1 MKPLSFSR
9 KPLLALLSAVT
20 LAAGALA
27 GDFFIRD
34 GDRVVFLGDSITE
47 QRLYTTYLEV
57 YALARQPAWK
67 LTFRNVG
74 WGGDTSWLRQRSH
87 TDEGE
92 LFAADSATQQRMV
105 DEAVGRGLGRDV
117 LPLKPTAVTVKFGMN
132 DHSYQAFRPDI
143 FGAYVRSQEQIA
155 KVLQANGAR
164 VAFLTPQPIEDKRPD
179 PDKDARN
186 QSLRKFSDGLK
197 AVAASTGSA
206 FVDQFDPYMAMLLRE
221 RKDNPPVFI
230 GGGDAVHPGPV
241 GHTVMA
247 WAILKGLD
255 APAFMSGAEIDGAA
269 GKLLT
274 AQGCRVENL
283 KVSEGTISFDR
294 LDETLPMPI
303 DARAESALKLAPIL
317 GDLGRYELQVSGL
330 PAGSYEVAIDGNA
343 VAKLSSQDLA
353 QGWNLTTTAGPI
365 TEQGRELLNLVI
377 KKNDL
382 FFNRWRNVQ
391 LYNFALPAWAQW
403 PESEAR
409 RSAELARLD
418 QQIAEQEARI
428 DEVRRPKPHQ
438 FTVKRASQ

>member
-1 MKPLSFSR
+1 MKPFSFSR
-9 KPLLALLSAVT
+9 KTVLALLCAFT

-47 QRLYTTYLEV
+47 QRLYTTYIEA
-57 YALARQPAWK
+57 YALARHPDWK
-67 LTFRNVG
+67 LSFRNVG
-74 WGGDTSWLRQRSH
+74 WGGDTSWLRQRAH
-87 TDEGE
+87 PDEKE
-92 LFAADSATQQRMV
+92 LFAADSATQQKLV
-105 DEAVGRGLGRDV
+105 EDAVGRGLGRDV

-143 FGAYVRSQEQIA
+143 FGAYTRSQEQIA

-197 AVAASTGSA
+197 AVAASTGSV
-206 FVDQFDPYMAMLLRE
+206 FVDQFDPYLAILLRE
-221 RKDNPPVFI
+221 REGNPPGFI
-230 GGGDAVHPGPV
+230 GGGDSVHPGPI

-255 APAFMSGAEIDGAA
+255 APAFVSRVEIDGAA
-269 GKLLT
+269 GKLET

-283 KVSEGTISFDR
+283 KASEGTISFER

-303 DARAESALKLAPIL
+303 DARAQPALKLAPIL
-317 GDLGRYELQVSGL
+317 ADLSRYELQVNGL
-330 PAGSYEVAIDGNA
+330 PAGSYEVAIDGKT
-343 VAKLSSQDLA
+343 VAKLSSEELA
-353 QGWNLTTTAGPI
+353 KGWNLTTTAGPI
-365 TEQGRELLNLVI
+365 TEQARQLLNLVI

-391 LYNFALPAWAQW
+391 LYALPAWAQC
-403 PESEAR
+403 PESEAG
-409 RSAELARLD
+409 RSAEMARLD
-418 QQIAEQEARI
+418 RQIAEQEARI

-438 FTVKRASQ
+438 FTVKPAAQ